1 MVLYQPTNGYCYNSD
16 THFLYNFIVEN
27 FKKYKNIK
35 GELLDIGSGS
45 GILGLLVAKDFE
57 KLKLNQCE
65 IQKMFQF
72 FSTKNSNTNKIDSIL
87 YEGSYENIDF
97 EKKFDICVSNP
108 PFYNSDTHF
117 LYNFIVE
124 NLKKYKNIKGEIL
137 DIGSGSGILGLLVA
151 KDFEKIKLNQCEIQE
166 MFQFFT
172 KKNSETNKINSKLYE
187 GSFSNIEFDKKFDI
201 CVSNPPFYH
210 SDVIKSENESLK
222 IARYN
227 DSLPL
232 EIFIKKTATI
242 LNSEGKFFFCYD
254 VKQINE
260 ILLLLNKYKF
270 NLEALQFVHPKESKD
285 ATLVLVY
292 AKRNSKSLTK
302 VLTPLIVFDEK
313 NEFTSFV
320 QDIYKKS
327 STHSIKVD
335 IG

>member
-1 MVLYQPTNGYCYNSD
+1 MVLYQPINGYCYNSD
-16 THFLYNFIVEN
+16 THFLYSFV
-27 FKKYKNIK
+27 Y
-35 GELLDIGSGS
+35 
-45 GILGLLVAKDFE
+45 
-57 KLKLNQCE
+57 
-65 IQKMFQF
+65 
-72 FSTKNSNTNKIDSIL
+72 
-87 YEGSYENIDF
+87 
-97 EKKFDICVSNP
+97 
-108 PFYNSDTHF
+108 
-117 LYNFIVE
+117 E
-124 NLKKYKNIKGEIL
+124 NLKKYRNIRGEIL

>member
-1 MVLYQPTNGYCYNSD
+1 MVLYQPTNGYC
-16 THFLYNFIVEN
+16 
-27 FKKYKNIK
+27 
-35 GELLDIGSGS
+35 
-45 GILGLLVAKDFE
+45 
-57 KLKLNQCE
+57 
-65 IQKMFQF
+65 
-72 FSTKNSNTNKIDSIL
+72 
-87 YEGSYENIDF
+87 
-97 EKKFDICVSNP
+97 
-108 PFYNSDTHF
+108 YNSDTHF

-201 CVSNPPFYH
+201 CISNPPFYH
-210 SDVIKSENESLK
+210 SDVIKSENKSLK

>member
-1 MVLYQPTNGYCYNSD
+1 MVLYQPTNGYC
-16 THFLYNFIVEN
+16 
-27 FKKYKNIK
+27 
-35 GELLDIGSGS
+35 
-45 GILGLLVAKDFE
+45 
-57 KLKLNQCE
+57 
-65 IQKMFQF
+65 
-72 FSTKNSNTNKIDSIL
+72 
-87 YEGSYENIDF
+87 
-97 EKKFDICVSNP
+97 
-108 PFYNSDTHF
+108 YNSDTHF

-137 DIGSGSGILGLLVA
+137 DVGSGSGILGLLVA

>member
-1 MVLYQPTNGYCYNSD
+1 MVLYQPSNGYC
-16 THFLYNFIVEN
+16 
-27 FKKYKNIK
+27 
-35 GELLDIGSGS
+35 
-45 GILGLLVAKDFE
+45 
-57 KLKLNQCE
+57 
-65 IQKMFQF
+65 
-72 FSTKNSNTNKIDSIL
+72 
-87 YEGSYENIDF
+87 
-97 EKKFDICVSNP
+97 
-108 PFYNSDTHF
+108 YNSDTHF

>member
-1 MVLYQPTNGYCYNSD
+1 MVLYQPTNGYC
-16 THFLYNFIVEN
+16 
-27 FKKYKNIK
+27 
-35 GELLDIGSGS
+35 
-45 GILGLLVAKDFE
+45 
-57 KLKLNQCE
+57 
-65 IQKMFQF
+65 
-72 FSTKNSNTNKIDSIL
+72 
-87 YEGSYENIDF
+87 
-97 EKKFDICVSNP
+97 
-108 PFYNSDTHF
+108 YNSDTHF

-302 VLTPLIVFDEK
+302 VLSPLIVFDEK

>member
-16 THFLYNFIVEN
+16 THFLYNFIIEN
-27 FKKYKNIK
+27 LKKYKNIK

-45 GILGLLVAKDFE
+45 GILGLLVAKNFE

-72 FSTKNSNTNKIDSIL
+72 F
-87 YEGSYENIDF
+87 
-97 EKKFDICVSNP
+97 
-108 PFYNSDTHF
+108 
-117 LYNFIVE
+117 
-124 NLKKYKNIKGEIL
+124 
-137 DIGSGSGILGLLVA
+137 
-151 KDFEKIKLNQCEIQE
+151 
-166 MFQFFT
+166 T
-172 KKNSETNKINSKLYE
+172 KKNSETNKVNSNLYE
-187 GSFSNIEFDKKFDI
+187 GSFINIDFNKRFDI

-210 SDVIKSENESLK
+210 SDVIKSDNENLK

-232 EIFIKKTATI
+232 EEFIKKAASI

-254 VKQINE
+254 VKQINQ

-270 NLEALQFVHPKESKD
+270 NLESLQFVHPKNSKD
-285 ATLVLVY
+285 ATLILVY

-302 VLTPLIVFDEK
+302 ILKPLIVFDE
-313 NEFTSFV
+313 NNDFTSEV
-320 QDIYKKS
+320 QEIYKKS

-335 IG
+335 IE